1 MKTSIFKMSGSAFI
15 IAGIIMIFSLNS
27 ISSSAAKASFLT
39 STVAPAAQGTVT
51 VKQDGNKNYVIKI
64 KISNLSPSTRLT
76 PPMKAYIVW
85 MVAADNSIKN
95 LGQLNTPEKFMSR
108 NLKASFETVS
118 GIKPVKIFIT
128 AENEVNVQYSEFST
142 LVLTTDYLK

>member
-1 MKTSIFKMSGSAFI
+1 MKTTILKMNGLAYI
-15 IAGIIMIFSLNS
+15 MAGIIMIFSLS
-27 ISSSAAKASFLT
+27 FLSSCATKTPFLT

-64 KISNLSPSTRLT
+64 ELANLAPSTRLT
-76 PPMKAYIVW
+76 PPMNAYVVW
-85 MVAADNSIKN
+85 MVAADNSTKN
-95 LGQLNTPEKFMSR
+95 LGQLNTSEKFMSK

-128 AENEVNVQYSEFST
+128 AENEVNAQYPEFST
-142 LVLTTDYLK
+142 LVLTTDNLK